1 MKNYFLAISLFSVL
15 FACGQ
20 DKKVMVPDSL
30 SKRDYSFFNEK
41 YRLEMD
47 EKDLLEVYTSAHLA
61 KSKSEANYREMVNA
75 YKSRL
80 HCSAKYLQVVYADS
94 MIYAALKSKEPDV
107 LGSAYLTK
115 GMVLY
120 SLKNYAVALDNYILA
135 NNLIANT
142 EDEYLKYK
150 VKYNI
155 ALIKYYLGYY
165 DEAVQILKD
174 CLEYFVTESEN
185 ENAYLQS
192 LHFLGLCY
200 NKIGDYD
207 LSSSTNKF
215 AQAEQHRLQNI
226 EFNYYFLHSEAIN
239 QYFRKKYNLSIS
251 NLERSL
257 PDIIRRKDFANES
270 VAYFYIAKSYLAMGQ
285 REKAL
290 PFLYKVDSIY
300 REHNYLRPDLRET
313 YELLIKFYKSEKNL
327 EMELV
332 YINRLLKADEM
343 LHGNFKY
350 LVGKIFKEYDT
361 GKLLKEKKDIE
372 RTLSERNVIDII
384 MGIGLAGLLLV
395 VIFIWKKYR
404 KTQQLYRSNFDLLMQ
419 ERKLVGKP
427 LEIEIGLNQPLDI
440 NPDIINGVL
449 KRLEKFESNKKYL
462 DKDLTLVKMASI
474 LNSNTN
480 YVSKI
485 IYHYKAKKYLEYV
498 RDLRI
503 DYIIDL
509 LETESRYRKYS
520 QKALAEEAGFLTSKN
535 LSKAFLKKMGISLD
549 FFIKALNETSSS
561 TAIEPFL

>member
-1 MKNYFLAISLFSVL
+1 MKEYFLAIFISNIF
-15 FACGQ
+15 FAYGQ
-20 DKKVMVPDSL
+20 DKKFIIPDSL
-30 SKRDYSFFNEK
+30 AKKDYAFFNEK

-61 KSKSEANYREMVNA
+61 KSKSEANYQEMVKA

-80 HCSAKYLQVVYADS
+80 HYSEKHLQLAYADS
-94 MIYAALKSKEPDV
+94 MIYAALKSKEHDV

-120 SLKNYAVALDNYILA
+120 SIKNYAVALDNYILA
-135 NNLIANT
+135 NNLIVNT

-150 VKYNI
+150 VKYNM
-155 ALIKYYLGYY
+155 ALIKYYLGFY
-165 DEAVQILKD
+165 DEAVQMLKD
-174 CLEYFVTESEN
+174 CITYFVAEN

-200 NKIGDYD
+200 NKIGDYNM
-207 LSSSTNKF
+207 SSSINKF
-215 AQAEQHRLQNI
+215 AQTEQHRLQNI
-226 EFNYYFLHSEAIN
+226 EFNYYFLHSEALN
-239 QYFRKKYNLSIS
+239 QYFVKKYNLSIS
-251 NLERSL
+251 NLQRSL

-290 PFLYKVDSIY
+290 PFLHKVDSIY
-300 REHNYLRPDLRET
+300 REHNYLRPDLREA

-332 YINRLLKADEM
+332 YINRLLKVDEM
-343 LHGNFKY
+343 LLDNFKY

-361 GKLLKEKKDIE
+361 GKLLKEKEDVEK
-372 RTLSERNVIDII
+372 TLSERNVITAI
-384 MGIGLAGLLLV
+384 MGTGLIGLLLV
-395 VIFIWKKYR
+395 IIFIWKKYR
-404 KTQQLYRSNFDLLMQ
+404 KTQLLYRNNFDLLME
-419 ERKLVGKP
+419 ERKLVGKSP
-427 LEIEIGLNQPLDI
+427 GTAMVPNQTLDI
-440 NPDIINGVL
+440 SPDIINAVL
-449 KRLEKFESNKKYL
+449 KRLDKFESNRKYL
-462 DKDLTLVKMASI
+462 DKELTLVKMASI

-485 IYHYKAKKYLEYV
+485 IYHYKAKRYLEYV
-498 RDLRI
+498 TDLRI
-503 DYIIDL
+503 DHIIGL

-520 QKALAEEAGFLTSKN
+520 QRALAEEAGFLTSKN

-549 FFIKALNETSSS
+549 FFIKALDETSPS
-561 TAIEPFL
+561 TAIEPFS